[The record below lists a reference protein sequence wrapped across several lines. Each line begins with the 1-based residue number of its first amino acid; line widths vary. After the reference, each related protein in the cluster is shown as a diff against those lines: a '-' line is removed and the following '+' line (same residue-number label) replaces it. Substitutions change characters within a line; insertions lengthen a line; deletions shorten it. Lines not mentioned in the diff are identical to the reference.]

1 MKYYTAD
8 GNQAINLR
16 CKQDAG
22 SAGVIADAE
31 LGIYEVRLHL
41 SATSAA
47 EDFVVSLDSA
57 LGSKYDAVLVT
68 KAMNGLADYCYQ
80 PTSGPHYIRAGDEIK
95 ITKANAVGLDWS
107 VTVVY
112 D

>member
-8 GNQAINLR
+8 GTQAINLR

-22 SAGVIADAE
+22 TSGAMADLE
-31 LGIYEVRLHL
+31 LAIYEVRLHL
-41 SATSAA
+41 SAPSAA
-47 EDFVVSLDSA
+47 EDFVVAIDSA
-57 LGSKYDAVLVT
+57 LGSKYDAVLCT
-68 KAMNGLADYCYQ
+68 KAMNALADYVYQ

-95 ITKANAVGLDWS
+95 ITKTNAAALTWS

-112 D
+112 E